1 VTRSP
6 RSGVTHVATPDRSG
20 GTDHWGN
27 RRDDRGIAAV
37 EFALLAPML
46 MTLLVGIVIAGTA
59 ALGQLKVQ
67 SAARD
72 GARAASVEPGIGCT
86 VALDRLAGTEHS
98 TGTSSCSTVS
108 VCPGT
113 VSTIAVT
120 STQTVTI
127 TIIGSRTIT
136 LDADA
141 TFECQS

>member
-1 VTRSP
+1 MTRSP
-6 RSGVTHVATPDRSG
+6 RSGVIHAVTPDRSG
-20 GTDHWGN
+20 VGEQRQHHHH
-27 RRDDRGIAAV
+27 DRGIAAV

-59 ALGQLKVQ
+59 GLGQLKVQ

-72 GARAASVEPGIGCT
+72 GARAASVEPGVGCT
-86 VALDRLAGTEHS
+86 VALDRLAGTEQS

-127 TIIGSRTIT
+127 PIIGSRTIT

>member
-1 VTRSP
+1 
-6 RSGVTHVATPDRSG
+6 
-20 GTDHWGN
+20 
-27 RRDDRGIAAV
+27 
-37 EFALLAPML
+37 ML

-59 ALGQLKVQ
+59 GLGQLKVQ

-72 GARAASVEPGIGCT
+72 GARAASVEPGVGCT
-86 VALDRLAGTEHS
+86 VALDRLAGTEQS

-127 TIIGSRTIT
+127 PIIGSRTIT

>member
-1 VTRSP
+1 MNRSP
-6 RSGVTHVATPDRSG
+6 RSGVSHVVTPGRPGGDDQRRSRHH
-20 GTDHWGN
+20 DQ
-27 RRDDRGIAAV
+27 GIAAV
-37 EFALLAPML
+37 EFALLAPIL
-46 MTLLVGIVIAGTA
+46 MTLLVGIVVAGTA

-86 VALDRLAGTEHS
+86 VALDRLAGTEQS

-127 TIIGSRTIT
+127 PIIGSRTIT

>member
-6 RSGVTHVATPDRSG
+6 RSGVIHVVTPDRPG
-20 GTDHWGN
+20 GADH
-27 RRDDRGIAAV
+27 RDHRCDDQGIAAV

-72 GARAASVEPGIGCT
+72 GARAASVEPGIGCA
-86 VALDRLAGTEHS
+86 VALDRLAGTEQS
-98 TGTSSCSTVS
+98 TGTASCSTVS

-113 VSTIAVT
+113 VSTIVIT
-120 STQTVTI
+120 STQTVSI
-127 TIIGSRTIT
+127 PIIGSRTIT